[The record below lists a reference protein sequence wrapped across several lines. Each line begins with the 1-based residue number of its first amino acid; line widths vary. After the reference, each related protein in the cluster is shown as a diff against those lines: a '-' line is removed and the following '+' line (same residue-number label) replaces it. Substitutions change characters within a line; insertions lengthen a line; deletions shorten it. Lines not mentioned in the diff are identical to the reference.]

1 MADYLVTLNEPGR
14 YNVGVDYEIPS
25 KSIQYGNILIG
36 KTPAQDGSE
45 TTFSLNDQG
54 APYSPNN
61 NQQLI
66 VTKNGLFLDPSNDYN
81 ISGDQIVFTTAPA
94 NSDDIVIIAL
104 AAAADLT
111 RTVNYVIDS
120 GSLPM
125 QTGDKGKL
133 TIDVTGV
140 IEQIRVLSDQTG
152 DITFEIEKTT
162 FADYPNFSTMTG
174 GNRVQLTNTDKYFD
188 DVLNNWTST
197 IVAGDILRFN
207 VISVNNIRRILISL
221 KSVSYT
227 HLTLPTKR
235 IV

>member
-1 MADYLVTLNEPGR
+1 MADYLVTLNEPGK

-25 KSIQYGNILIG
+25 KSIQYGNIIIG

-45 TTFSLNDQG
+45 TTFSLTDQG

-81 ISGDQIVFTTAPA
+81 ISGDQIVFTNAPA
-94 NSDDIVIIAL
+94 TNDDIVIIAL

-125 QTGDKGKL
+125 QPGDKGKI

-140 IEQIRVLSDQTG
+140 IENIRVLSDQTG
-152 DITFEIEKTT
+152 DIVLEIEKCT
-162 FADYPNFSTMTG
+162 FADYPNFTSITSG
-174 GNRVQLTNTDKYFD
+174 ARVQLTNSDKYFD
-188 DVLNNWTST
+188 DVLNNWTTT
-197 IVAGDILRFN
+197 IGAGDILRFT
-207 VISVNNIRRILISL
+207 VVSVNNIRRLLISL
-221 KSVSYT
+221 K
-227 HLTLPTKR
+227 LKL
-235 IV
+235 

>member
-66 VTKNGLFLDPSNDYN
+66 VTKNGLFLDPANDYN
-81 ISGDQIVFTTAPA
+81 ISGDKIVFTTAPT
-94 NSDDIVIIAL
+94 STDDIVIIAL

-140 IEQIRVLSDQTG
+140 IENIRVLSDQTG
-152 DITFEIEKTT
+152 DIVFEIEKTT
-162 FADYPNFSTMTG
+162 FANYPNFSTMTG
-174 GNRVQLTNTDKYFD
+174 GNKVQLTNTDKYFD

-221 KSVSYT
+221 K
-227 HLTLPTKR
+227 LKL
-235 IV
+235 

>member
-1 MADYLVTLNEPGR
+1 MILADYLVTLNEPGR

-162 FADYPNFSTMTG
+162 FANYPNFSTMTG

-221 KSVSYT
+221 K
-227 HLTLPTKR
+227 LKL
-235 IV
+235 

>member
-1 MADYLVTLNEPGR
+1 MADYLVTLNDPGN

-25 KSIQYGNILIG
+25 KSIQYGNIILG
-36 KTPAQDGSE
+36 KTPVQDGSE
-45 TTFSLNDQG
+45 VTFSLTDQG

-61 NQQLI
+61 GQQLI
-66 VTKNGLFLDPSNDYN
+66 VTKNGLFLDPANDYT
-81 ISGDQIVFTTAPA
+81 ISGDKVVFTTAPA
-94 NSDDIVIIAL
+94 TNDDVVIIAL

-140 IEQIRVLSDQTG
+140 IENIRVLSDQTG
-152 DITFEIEKTT
+152 DIVFEIEKCT
-162 FADYPNFSTMTG
+162 FADYPNFTSITNG
-174 GNRVQLTNTDKYFD
+174 ARVQLTNSDKYFD

-197 IVAGDILRFN
+197 ITAGEILRFN
-207 VISVNNIRRILISL
+207 VISVNNIRRLLISL
-221 KSVSYT
+221 K
-227 HLTLPTKR
+227 LKL
-235 IV
+235 

>member
-66 VTKNGLFLDPSNDYN
+66 VTKNGLFLDPANDYN

-94 NSDDIVIIAL
+94 ISDDIVIIAL

-152 DITFEIEKTT
+152 DIVFEIEKCT
-162 FADYPNFSTMTG
+162 FADYPNFTSIT
-174 GNRVQLTNTDKYFD
+174 NSASVQLTNTDKYFD

-197 IVAGDILRFN
+197 CL
-207 VISVNNIRRILISL
+207 L
-221 KSVSYT
+221 YT
-227 HLTLPTKR
+227 SDAADE
-235 IV
+235 

>member
-1 MADYLVTLNEPGR
+1 MANYLVTLNEPGK

-81 ISGDQIVFTTAPA
+81 ISGDQIVFTTAPT

-152 DITFEIEKTT
+152 DIVFEIEKCT
-162 FADYPNFSTMTG
+162 FADYPNFTSITNG
-174 GNRVQLTNTDKYFD
+174 ARVQLTNSDKYFD
-188 DVLNNWTST
+188 DVLNNWTTT
-197 IVAGDILRFN
+197 INAGDILNFN
-207 VISVNNIRRILISL
+207 VVSVNNIRRLLISL
-221 KSVSYT
+221 K
-227 HLTLPTKR
+227 LKL
-235 IV
+235 

>member
-1 MADYLVTLNEPGR
+1 MADYLVTLNEPGK

-81 ISGDQIVFTTAPA
+81 ISGDQIVFTTAPT

-152 DITFEIEKTT
+152 DIVFEIEKCT
-162 FADYPNFSTMTG
+162 FADYPNFTSIT
-174 GNRVQLTNTDKYFD
+174 NSASVQLTNTDKYFD

-197 IVAGDILRFN
+197 ITAGEILRFN
-207 VISVNNIRRILISL
+207 VISVNNIRRLLISL
-221 KSVSYT
+221 K
-227 HLTLPTKR
+227 LKL
-235 IV
+235 

>member
-1 MADYLVTLNEPGR
+1 MADYLVTLNEPGK

-25 KSIQYGNILIG
+25 KSIQYGNLILG

-54 APYSPNN
+54 VPYDANN

-66 VTKNGLFLDPSNDYN
+66 VTKNGLFLDPANDYN
-81 ISGDQIVFTTAPA
+81 ISGDKIVFTTAPT

-125 QTGDKGKL
+125 QVGDKGKI

-140 IEQIRVLSDQTG
+140 IENIRVLSDQTG
-152 DITFEIEKTT
+152 DIVFEIEKTT
-162 FADYPNFSTMTG
+162 FANYPNFTSITG
-174 GNRVQLTNTDKYFD
+174 GNRVQLTNSDKYFD
-188 DVLNNWTST
+188 DVLNNWTTT
-197 IVAGDILRFN
+197 ILAGDILRFN
-207 VISVNNIRRILISL
+207 VISVNNIRRVLISL
-221 KSVSYT
+221 K
-227 HLTLPTKR
+227 LKL
-235 IV
+235 

>member
-1 MADYLVTLNEPGR
+1 MADYLVTLNEPGS

-25 KSIQYGNILIG
+25 KSIQYGNIIIG
-36 KTPAQDGSE
+36 KTPAQDGTE

-66 VTKNGLFLDPSNDYN
+66 VTKNGLFLDPANDYN
-81 ISGDQIVFTTAPA
+81 ISGDKIVFTNAPT

-125 QTGDKGKL
+125 QVGDKGKL
-133 TIDVTGV
+133 TIDVGGV
-140 IEQIRVLSDQTG
+140 IENVRVLSDQTG
-152 DITFEIEKTT
+152 DIVFDISKTT
-162 FADYPNFSTMTG
+162 FANYPAFNSITG
-174 GNRVQLTNTDKYFD
+174 AQRVQLINKDKYFD
-188 DVLNNWTST
+188 DVLNNWTTT
-197 IVAGDILRFN
+197 ITAGDILRFD
-207 VISVNNIRRILISL
+207 VISVNNIRRLLISL
-221 KSVSYT
+221 K
-227 HLTLPTKR
+227 LKL
-235 IV
+235 

>member
-66 VTKNGLFLDPSNDYN
+66 VTKNGLFLDPANDYN

-94 NSDDIVIIAL
+94 ISDDIVIIAL

-152 DITFEIEKTT
+152 DIVFEIEKCT
-162 FADYPNFSTMTG
+162 FADYPNFTSIT
-174 GNRVQLTNTDKYFD
+174 NSASVQLTNTDKYFD

-197 IVAGDILRFN
+197 ITAGEILRFN
-207 VISVNNIRRILISL
+207 VISA
-221 KSVSYT
+221 VSYT
-227 HLTLPTKR
+227 HLTLPTSDL
-235 IV
+235 V

>member
-25 KSIQYGNILIG
+25 KSIQYGNIIIG
-36 KTPAQDGSE
+36 KTPVQDGAE
-45 TTFSLNDQG
+45 TTFNLNDQG
-54 APYSPNN
+54 APYNANN

-81 ISGDQIVFTTAPA
+81 ISGDKIVFTTPPA
-94 NSDDIVIIAL
+94 VSDDVVIIAL
-104 AAAADLT
+104 AAVADLT

-125 QTGDKGKL
+125 QVGDKGKL

-140 IEQIRVLSDQTG
+140 IENIRVLADQTG
-152 DITFEIEKTT
+152 DIVLDIGKAS
-162 FADYPNFSTMTG
+162 FADYPNFNSITAAQ
-174 GNRVQLTNTDKYFD
+174 RVQLSNSNKYFD
-188 DVLNNWTST
+188 DVLNNWTTT
-197 IVAGDILRFN
+197 ITAGDILRFD

-221 KSVSYT
+221 K
-227 HLTLPTKR
+227 LKL
-235 IV
+235 

>member
-1 MADYLVTLNEPGR
+1 MADYLVTLNEPGK

-25 KSIQYGNILIG
+25 KSIQYGNIIIG

-45 TTFSLNDQG
+45 TTFSLTDQG

-81 ISGDQIVFTTAPA
+81 ISGDQIVFTNAPTT
-94 NSDDIVIIAL
+94 NDDIVIIAL

-125 QTGDKGKL
+125 QVGDKGKL
-133 TIDVTGV
+133 TIDVSGV
-140 IEQIRVLSDQTG
+140 IENVRVLSDQTG
-152 DITFEIEKTT
+152 DIVFDISKTT
-162 FADYPNFSTMTG
+162 FADFPNFNSITS
-174 GNRVQLTNTDKYFD
+174 GNRVQLVNTNKYFD

-221 KSVSYT
+221 K
-227 HLTLPTKR
+227 LKL
-235 IV
+235 

>member
-25 KSIQYGNILIG
+25 KSIQYGNIIIG
-36 KTPAQDGSE
+36 KSPAQDGTE
-45 TTFSLNDQG
+45 TTFSLTDQG

-66 VTKNGLFLDPSNDYN
+66 VTKNGLFLDPANDYN
-81 ISGDQIVFTTAPA
+81 ISGDKVVFTTPPA
-94 NSDDIVIIAL
+94 ISDDIVMIAL

-140 IEQIRVLSDQTG
+140 IENIRVLADQTG
-152 DITFEIEKTT
+152 DIVLDIGKAS
-162 FADYPNFSTMTG
+162 FADYPNFNSITAG
-174 GNRVQLTNTDKYFD
+174 QRVQLTNTNKYFD
-188 DVLNNWTST
+188 DVLNNWTTT
-197 IVAGDILRFN
+197 ITAGDILRFD
-207 VISVNNIRRILISL
+207 VISVNQIRRLLISL
-221 KSVSYT
+221 K
-227 HLTLPTKR
+227 LKL
-235 IV
+235 